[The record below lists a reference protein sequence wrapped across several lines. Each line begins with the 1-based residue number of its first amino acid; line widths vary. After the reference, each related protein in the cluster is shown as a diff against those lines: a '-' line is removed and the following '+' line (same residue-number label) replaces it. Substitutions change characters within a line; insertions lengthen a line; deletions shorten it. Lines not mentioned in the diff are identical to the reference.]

1 MQDSEKYS
9 SAQSAKVT
17 DASIDD
23 EEIAGERYDV
33 PALVPRNGM
42 RYVISAG
49 VLGGFLAALLPVV
62 ITYLYAPTYREAVR
76 LGDKMPLQTA
86 YLLFWAGIICYVAEL
101 VIAFVVGII
110 VGRLAVRR
118 ILGFYAG
125 LLVSAISY
133 IGSVAVHYIPGY
145 PDTIGGSGS
154 GSAVLAAIGFLLLVL
169 AFRSL
174 IGGLLGLW
182 GTWLASRRHPYYAR

>member
-1 MQDSEKYS
+1 
-9 SAQSAKVT
+9 
-17 DASIDD
+17 
-23 EEIAGERYDV
+23 
-33 PALVPRNGM
+33 
-42 RYVISAG
+42 
-49 VLGGFLAALLPVV
+49 LLPVV

-118 ILGFYAG
+118 VLGFYAG

-133 IGSVAVHYIPGY
+133 IGSVTVHYIPGY
-145 PDTIGGSGS
+145 PDALGGSGSSS